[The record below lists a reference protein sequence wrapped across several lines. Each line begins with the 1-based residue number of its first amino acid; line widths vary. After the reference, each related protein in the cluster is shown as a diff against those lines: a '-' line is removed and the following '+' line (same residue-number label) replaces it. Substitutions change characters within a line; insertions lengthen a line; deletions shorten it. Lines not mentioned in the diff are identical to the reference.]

1 MSDSRLADEVE
12 LQFSR
17 HETFAP
23 RFGWLHKAYMQVKD
37 LPELFYLEDAPVRL
51 GVGKNM
57 VNAMRY
63 WSRAFKLVKEHPH
76 RDPSA
81 RALLAAP
88 TWRARWLL
96 DEDGADPYLE
106 DTGSLWLLHW
116 WLLSSEPE
124 PESKCLAP
132 SWYIMF
138 NLAPRSRAS
147 VSEMESVITRFVH
160 ENFAEKD
167 CPAGE
172 SIRRDVDCMIKM
184 YAQDQELNPL
194 SPGSFEDLLMS
205 PFRELGLIEGQGKGR
220 ERTWRFTSGARS
232 NLPAPV
238 LVYACLD
245 YASRLSSRAGSIS
258 LARIASEPGSPG
270 RTFRMRE
277 PELTKAIEELV
288 NAHPGLQI
296 VEALGQRSLAYSEP
310 PKKLAWDV
318 LDEYYGRVMDRD
330 GFPTVQ
336 DWLRQY
342 PGLTS
347 AAAQKRGKAAL
358 RQAEELELSEEN
370 VGS

>member
-1 MSDSRLADEVE
+1 MSDSQLAGAVE
-12 LQFSR
+12 LQFNR

-23 RFGWLHKAYMQVKD
+23 RFGWLHKAYIQVKEV
-37 LPELFYLEDAPVRL
+37 PEIFYQEDAPVRL

-63 WSRAFKLVKEHPH
+63 WSRAFKLTKEYAHS
-76 RDPSA
+76 DPSA

-124 PESKCLAP
+124 AKCLAP

-147 VSEMESVITRFVH
+147 TEEMESVITRFVH

-167 CPAGE
+167 CPAAE
-172 SIRRDVDCMIKM
+172 SIKRDVDCMIKM
-184 YAQDQELNPL
+184 YAQGQELNPL

-205 PFRELGLIEGQGKGR
+205 PFRELSLIEGQGKGR

-232 NLPAPV
+232 NLPAAV

-245 YASRLSSRAGSIS
+245 YASRLSLHAGSIS
-258 LARIASEPGSPG
+258 LARLASESGSPG

-277 PELTKAIEELV
+277 PELTKAIEGLV
-288 NAHPGLQI
+288 GAHPGLQI
-296 VEALGQRSLAYSEP
+296 VEALGQRSLAYLEP
-310 PKKLAWDV
+310 PQKLAWDV
-318 LDEYYGRVMDRD
+318 LDEYYGRIRSRD
-330 GFPTVQ
+330 GFPTPE
-336 DWLRQY
+336 DWLRKY
-342 PGLTS
+342 PGLTG
-347 AAAQKRGKAAL
+347 AAPKKRRKTAP
-358 RQAEELELSEEN
+358 RQAEEFELSEEK